1 MLDNLEMIGTGF
13 AVVMSALALLWASCS
28 FVGYFFIRASA
39 KASPAAAPAPKVP
52 PSAAVSARAG
62 VPPHHLAA
70 IAAAVADTL
79 GAGYRVTRIA
89 APHHLVSAWPQEGR
103 IETFSAHRIRTDWG
117 PSRPKLGDQTP
128 NILRG
133 PKQ

>member
-28 FVGYFFIRASA
+28 IVGFFFIRASA
-39 KASPAAAPAPKVP
+39 KAAPAASNSPKVP
-52 PSAAVSARAG
+52 PAAAVSARAG

-79 GAGYRVTRIA
+79 GTGYRVTRVA
-89 APHHLVSAWPQEGR
+89 APHHQVSAWPMEGR
-103 IETFSAHRIRTDWG
+103 ISSVSARNRTDWG
-117 PSRPKLGDQTP
+117 PIQPMLGSETP

-133 PKQ
+133 KKQ